1 MKSATAMAPTKT
13 IRNLLATN
21 PLGLLQSR
29 FFDNPLAFFSPL
41 AEENWPLT
49 TWTPACDIYET
60 EKEIVIK
67 AELPDV
73 KKENV
78 YVSLENNVLM
88 IRGERRF
95 EDEARRENYHRI
107 ERNYGEFLR
116 SFTLPAFI
124 EPDKVHAEFKDG
136 ILNVILPKLEEARP
150 KQIEVKV
157 E

>member
-1 MKSATAMAPTKT
+1 MKSATAMAPAKT
-13 IRNLLATN
+13 IRNLLAAN
-21 PLGLLQSR
+21 PFGLLQNR
-29 FFDNPLAFFSPL
+29 FFDNPLSFFLPL
-41 AEENWPLT
+41 GEENWPLT
-49 TWTPACDIYET
+49 TWAPACDIYET